1 MRAEYIQTFSLSGG
15 RMISVILR
23 DTLVPED
30 PYINMARATAL
41 SIRTGEPYDADR
53 VDRTIKDY
61 LIKTDISS

>member
-1 MRAEYIQTFSLSGG
+1 
-15 RMISVILR
+15 MISVILR

-61 LIKTDISS
+61 LIKANISS